1 MPTKELI
8 PKRRVI
14 ELARQGVAARA
25 IARRLAVS
33 RGAVYAV
40 LRQEVAKCR

>member
-1 MPTKELI
+1 MPAKELI
-8 PKRRVI
+8 ERRRVI

-33 RGAVYAV
+33 CGAVYAV